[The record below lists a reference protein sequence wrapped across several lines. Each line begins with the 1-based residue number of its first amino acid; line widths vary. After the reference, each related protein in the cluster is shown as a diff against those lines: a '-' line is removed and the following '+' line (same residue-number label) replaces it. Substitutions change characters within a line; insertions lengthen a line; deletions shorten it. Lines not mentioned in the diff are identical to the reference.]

1 MQFFIYGCDNKKK
14 ISISTPEKD
23 AKEMSVYHKQVL
35 KGEMTITEFEN
46 ILNSKVNMYIRMEE
60 IEMRLHSF

>member
-1 MQFFIYGCDNKKK
+1 MKRIIWMLCLCSFFIYGCDNKKK

-35 KGEMTITEFEN
+35 KGEMTITCE
-46 ILNSKVNMYIRMEE
+46 
-60 IEMRLHSF
+60 